1 MTAVTAVIEDYSGSA
16 GFTLV
21 ASLLVNVT
29 MVTFFFETNAPRN
42 VSFPLALAVFLVG
55 GVLAMLAAAPFA
67 GFGGASVA
75 GALVG
80 EAAKIAV
87 LAVALP
93 RLGRGDWALTG
104 MLVGAAVGA
113 GYSVFSG
120 VGVEAGSAGATIA
133 SHVLSALGYH
143 AALGA
148 IEGGALA
155 LARVRKGALE
165 GYVAVYSVD
174 EAARRVTL
182 MRLFHRSADW
192 RARLLGSGAEG

>member
-1 MTAVTAVIEDYSGSA
+1 MTAVIEDYSGSA

-120 VGVEAGSAGATIA
+120 VGVEAGSAGA
-133 SHVLSALGYH
+133 
-143 AALGA
+143 
-148 IEGGALA
+148 
-155 LARVRKGALE
+155 LE

-182 MRLFHRSADW
+182 MRLFHMSADW